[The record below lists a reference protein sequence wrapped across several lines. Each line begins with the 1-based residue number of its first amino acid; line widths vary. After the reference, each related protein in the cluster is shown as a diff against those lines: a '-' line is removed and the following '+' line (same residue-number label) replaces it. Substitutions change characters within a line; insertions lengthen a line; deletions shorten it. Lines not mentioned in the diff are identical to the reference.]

1 MHTQHRGQYVPPVST
16 VALMEALGATRAA
29 RTLGVSTT
37 LLYTARKEGEVSK
50 VVEKA
55 AEGALR
61 APLAKAAKP
70 APEPKLP
77 AEPVPAHEETALV
90 LIEVSK
96 SKAPVLERMAR
107 GLGAVTVLH

>member
-1 MHTQHRGQYVPPVST
+1 MPALNHRGQYVAPQNT
-16 VALMEALGATRAA
+16 MALMDALGATRAA

-61 APLAKAAKP
+61 SPLAKTNKT
-70 APEPKLP
+70 PEPKLP
-77 AEPVPAHEETALV
+77 AERDDTVVCL
-90 LIEVSK
+90 LEVKRSK
-96 SKAPVLERMAR
+96 LAIVQKLAQQLHAPIMID
-107 GLGAVTVLH
+107 